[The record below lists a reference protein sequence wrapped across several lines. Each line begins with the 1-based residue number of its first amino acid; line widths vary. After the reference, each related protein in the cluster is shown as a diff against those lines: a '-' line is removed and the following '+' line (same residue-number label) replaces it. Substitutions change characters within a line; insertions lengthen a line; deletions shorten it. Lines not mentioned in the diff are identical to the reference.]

1 MPVSFLMAGCE
12 PASVFEQF
20 GVRIGLLLPFREGA
34 LVDVLPQLLAGGEVS
49 FRSRP
54 LRMMF
59 DQFLSGG
66 KAALMPVGSVI
77 RAGLALAVCVHLG
90 LHRA

>member
-1 MPVSFLMAGCE
+1 M
-12 PASVFEQF
+12 
-20 GVRIGLLLPFREGA
+20 LLPFREGA
-34 LVDVLPQLLAGGEVS
+34 LVDVLPQHLAGGEVAS
-49 FRSRP
+49 RPRP

-59 DQFLSGG
+59 DQLLSGG

-77 RAGLALAVCVHLG
+77 PEGLPLVVCAHLG